1 VRVAGGRV
9 ANLKYEGDTT
19 RQLIKAPAG
28 FDSVRADVG
37 PPEGSFANR
46 VSSGLTPV
54 CVLKQSGDALGS
66 SISWSAWRSHGVV
79 SVKTEGS
86 GSGRKW
92 MSDAMSSS
100 LKPTRTPSR
109 TAHLR
114 GRWHWRCGPSGR
126 PREKRHTLWST
137 HHHQQVSGPAC
148 NAARLA
154 FIPPCNTGPLCC
166 ERLFVICTRWLRA
179 DSSGRSMQE
188 AGRRRLLQFEQH
200 AEQHR
205 SCLTQC
211 TRGESVRPLISAE
224 VEVPEGAGTFT
235 SAFVRSSPTWVECVL
250 FATFCLQRGR
260 NRTHLL
266 LVRGATCG
274 DTRLSFRIAPGPKC

>member
-1 VRVAGGRV
+1 
-9 ANLKYEGDTT
+9 
-19 RQLIKAPAG
+19 LIKAPAG
-28 FDSVRADVG
+28 FESVRADVG

-46 VSSGLTPV
+46 VSSGPTPV

-179 DSSGRSMQE
+179 DSSGPEMQKP
-188 AGRRRLLQFEQH
+188 GRRRLLLFEQH
-200 AEQHR
+200 AEQLASLVFNSLHQGKV
-205 SCLTQC
+205 CPPTI
-211 TRGESVRPLISAE
+211 VLISAE
-224 VEVPEGAGTFT
+224 VEVPEAPPALRWPIHHRNFTGAL
-235 SAFVRSSPTWVECVL
+235 VWSSPTCVDCVL
-250 FATFCLQRGR
+250 FATFPL
-260 NRTHLL
+260 
-266 LVRGATCG
+266 
-274 DTRLSFRIAPGPKC
+274 